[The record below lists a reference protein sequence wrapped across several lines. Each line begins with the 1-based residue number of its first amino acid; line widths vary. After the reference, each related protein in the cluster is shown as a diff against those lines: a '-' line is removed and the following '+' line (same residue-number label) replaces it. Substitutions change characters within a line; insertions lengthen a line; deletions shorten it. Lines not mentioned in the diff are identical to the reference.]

1 MKDFEF
7 SGKNVEQ
14 AISNGLKELGKKQ
27 EDVDIKIISN
37 GGLFK
42 KAKVVISIDDDN
54 DIIDSAVCCRNDQD
68 LKSLDSSFAVSEVVI
83 NSECNC
89 NDDCDCGDNCNC
101 DDHCDCGDNCDCG
114 INHCNAEDY
123 SENMQTIEFI
133 LDYIEDISKILKYNL
148 MASVAETE
156 DSYNVEIGG
165 EDSNNLIGFRGDG
178 LGSLQYILNLT
189 VNNKFGKGKRIFVDV
204 AGYREKREQTLISL
218 ADRIAR
224 KVEKSKKPYKLEPMK
239 PYERR
244 IIHTHL
250 QNNPNV
256 YTQSTGEEPRRYL
269 TVYPKD

>member
-1 MKDFEF
+1 MKEFEF
-7 SGKNVEQ
+7 VGKTVEQ
-14 AISNGLKELGKKQ
+14 AISKGLKELGKKQ

-42 KAKVVISIDDDN
+42 KAKVVISIDDDVTEELNISICKN
-54 DIIDSAVCCRNDQD
+54 DVD
-68 LKSLDSSFAVSEVVI
+68 LKTLDSSFAVDEVVL
-83 NSECNC
+83 SKEECDC
-89 NDDCDCGDNCNC
+89 DDCHCDDDCDCDDECDC
-101 DDHCDCGDNCDCG
+101 DDCECHHEH
-114 INHCNAEDY
+114 ISPEEY
-123 SENMQTIEFI
+123 SENIETIEYI
-133 LDYIEDISKILKYNL
+133 LDYIEDLAKILNYNL
-148 MASVAETE
+148 TAEVSETE

-165 EDSNNLIGFRGDG
+165 EDANNLIGYRGDG
-178 LGSLQYILNLT
+178 LSSLQYILNLSVT
-189 VNNKFGKGKRIFVDV
+189 NKFGKGKRIFLD
-204 AGYREKREQTLISL
+204 AIGYKEKREQTLISL

-224 KVEKSKKPYKLEPMK
+224 KVEKSKRPYKLEPMK

>member
-14 AISNGLKELGKKQ
+14 AISNGLKELGKNQ

-42 KAKVVISIDDDN
+42 KAKVVISIEDN
-54 DIIDSAVCCRNDQD
+54 DNLESFVCSKNEQD
-68 LKSLDSSFAVSEVVI
+68 LKTLDSSFSVSEI
-83 NSECNC
+83 TIKKECNC
-89 NDDCDCGDNCNC
+89 ESNCHCDDDCDC
-101 DDHCDCGDNCDCG
+101 DDHCDCDEDCHCDE
-114 INHCNAEDY
+114 CNAENY

-133 LDYIEDISKILKYNL
+133 LDYIEDISKILNYNL
-148 MASVAETE
+148 MASVSETE
-156 DSYNVEIGG
+156 DSYNVEISG
-165 EDSNNLIGFRGDG
+165 EDSNNLIGYRGDG

-189 VNNKFGKGKRIFVDV
+189 VTNKFGKGKRIFVDV